1 MVCKG
6 TGKKKEIGPKT
17 EKWVVGKKREGVD
30 ERKGESGSA
39 NEMGEN
45 RKGISR
51 LLIDYEEF

>member
-30 ERKGESGSA
+30 ERKGESRSS
-39 NEMGEN
+39 NEMRDN
-45 RKGISR
+45 IKG
-51 LLIDYEEF
+51 D